1 MTVPP
6 LVRSHDR
13 RRTPFREFVLKLHTR
28 CNLAC
33 DYCYMYEL
41 ADTAW
46 RGINSAMSERVLD
59 QVGRRIAEH
68 VDGAASLRVVLHGG
82 EPMMVGVTA
91 LVRASDRVR
100 AAIAPPAIVD
110 ITVQTNGVLLDD
122 RAIDRLCQAGIR
134 IGVSLDGDREANDRH
149 RRYANG
155 RSSFDAVDGAL
166 HTLSLRPEHFAGI
179 LSVVDLDNDPASTFD
194 SLIQYRPPAID
205 FLLPHGN
212 WTSPPPRWSA
222 TGETPY
228 GDWLVAAFDRWYDA
242 PVPET
247 RVRFFE
253 EVIALALGGASRLET
268 IGLSPVATV
277 VVDVDGAYEQIDT
290 LRSTY
295 PGAVDTGMNVFAHSL
310 DEVLEHPAILD
321 RQIGLDALSDDCLAC
336 PLHQICGGGYYPHRY
351 RAETGFR
358 NPSVYCADLG
368 RLIRHVV
375 PRVRA
380 DLAVLKGRLQ
390 DGTPDAG
397 NDASLR

>member
-1 MTVPP
+1 M
-6 LVRSHDR
+6 RAHDR

-46 RGINSAMSERVLD
+46 RQVNSAMSDRVLD
-59 QVGRRIAEH
+59 RVCERIADH
-68 VDGAASLRVVLHGG
+68 VGDTARPLRVVLHGG
-82 EPMMVGVTA
+82 EPMMVGVDA

-100 AAIAPPAIVD
+100 AAVAPQAIVD

-122 RAIDRLCQAGIR
+122 RVIDRLCQADIR
-134 IGVSLDGDREANDRH
+134 IGVSLDGDRQANDRH

-155 RSSFDAVDGAL
+155 RSSFDAVDRAL
-166 HTLSLRPEHFAGI
+166 RWLSLRPDHFAGI
-179 LSVVDLDNDPASTFD
+179 LSVVDLDNDPVSTFD
-194 SLIQYRPPAID
+194 SLLQYDPPAID

-212 WTSPPPRWSA
+212 WTTPPPRWSA
-222 TGETPY
+222 TGGTPY

-242 PVPET
+242 PVQET

-253 EVIALALGGASRLET
+253 EVINLALGGASRVET

-295 PGAVDTGMNVFAHSL
+295 PGAVDTGMNVFDHSL
-310 DEVLEHPAILD
+310 DEVLEHPEIQD
-321 RQIGLDALSDDCLAC
+321 RQIGLNALSDDCLAC
-336 PLHQICGGGYYPHRY
+336 PLHRICGGGYYPHRY

-368 RLIRHVV
+368 RLIRHVL

-380 DLAVLKGRLQ
+380 DLAAVLKGRLQ

-397 NDASLR
+397 DDASPR